1 MTRQTVAATLL
12 SSTLMS
18 TPHSGALGWRPPG
31 PGRRADEHSAGTRAS
46 QRTQDLRTSALCT
59 GQKRDR
65 SDSQDVLGEIGMRIR
80 HDADGHDASGC
91 NSGGCDRDLIAST
104 GDDTAGDNKPRGDRR
119 HDPAALTSVGGAGN
133 ITPQEYAQALRLCR
147 DEPEH
152 TQYDLSL
159 YIHLPFC
166 PSRCLTCD
174 HHTSVSRDAHSIDRY
189 IDDLGNEIAL
199 LIANLGRGRR
209 LKQLHL
215 GGGTPNFL
223 SDVQFARLFDLLDD
237 NFSIGRDT
245 DMSLEANAHRASCAQ
260 LALLRGLGFSKLNLE
275 LRDLDGTVQ
284 AALGRRQSP
293 QIVRDVVVNARQ
305 LGFETIATDLV
316 YGLPMQTVDS
326 MRGTLDKLLA
336 LELDQISCFTY
347 SRRPER
353 FPHQYAVERSKL
365 PSLAE
370 KLAIFSRIL
379 DRLSGSGY
387 EWIGLDCF
395 ARQQDRLALA
405 HREGRLHRNSIGYT
419 THSGWNVVGLGTS
432 SRSELPTVS
441 VRNHPDIQ
449 QWRASL
455 ERGEFPVGD
464 GQTLSTRARARRH
477 ALSDLMC
484 NLKLTGEAHQALAES
499 EGDPALQRLCDDGLV
514 EMHGDSATVTESGRY
529 TLHQLWGDASPS
541 YRWGSLL

>member
-1 MTRQTVAATLL
+1 MRNHYDADDCDSSGPDWHHSDGLDRNLIATSRNDTRPGDGRYERAAEGT
-12 SSTLMS
+12 TERAA
-18 TPHSGALGWRPPG
+18 GALAGM
-31 PGRRADEHSAGTRAS
+31 ADT
-46 QRTQDLRTSALCT
+46 
-59 GQKRDR
+59 
-65 SDSQDVLGEIGMRIR
+65 
-80 HDADGHDASGC
+80 
-91 NSGGCDRDLIAST
+91 
-104 GDDTAGDNKPRGDRR
+104 
-119 HDPAALTSVGGAGN
+119 GN
-133 ITPQEYAQALRLCR
+133 ITPQEYAEALRLCR
-147 DEPEH
+147 SEAGD
-152 TQYDLSL
+152 TQADLSL

-223 SDVQFARLFDLLDD
+223 SDVQFVRLFDLLDS
-237 NFSIGRDT
+237 NFGIGRDT

-275 LRDLDGTVQ
+275 LRDLDATVQ

-336 LELDQISCFTY
+336 LEPDQISCFTY

-379 DRLSGSGY
+379 ERLADSGY
-387 EWIGLDCF
+387 DWIGLDCF

-405 HREGRLHRNSIGYT
+405 HREGKLHRNSIGYT

-441 VRNHPDIQ
+441 VRNHPSIQ
-449 QWRASL
+449 QWRTSL

-464 GQTLSTRARARRH
+464 GQVLSAQARARRH

-484 NLKLTGEAHQALAES
+484 NLRLTGEGHRALVNS
-499 EGDPALQRLCDDGLV
+499 EGDPALKRLCDDGLV
-514 EMHGDSATVTESGRY
+514 EMHGDSVTVTVSGRY

>member
-1 MTRQTVAATLL
+1 MRSRHNSDSHAAPASIGPNAR
-12 SSTLMS
+12 SSLDS
-18 TPHSGALGWRPPG
+18 PA
-31 PGRRADEHSAGTRAS
+31 
-46 QRTQDLRTSALCT
+46 
-59 GQKRDR
+59 RDR
-65 SDSQDVLGEIGMRIR
+65 GSPATTRPE
-80 HDADGHDASGC
+80 
-91 NSGGCDRDLIAST
+91 LIAT
-104 GDDTAGDNKPRGDRR
+104 AVDDTGPDDTGRGDSRY
-119 HDPAALTSVGGAGN
+119 DTAAGVLAGMAGAEN

-147 DEPEH
+147 DEPGD
-152 TQYDLSL
+152 TASALSL
-159 YIHLPFC
+159 YVHLPFC

-174 HHTSVSRDAHSIDRY
+174 HHTSVSRDAHSIDHY
-189 IDDLGNEIAL
+189 INDLGNEIAL
-199 LIANLGRGRR
+199 LVASLGRGRQ

-223 SDVQFARLFDLLDD
+223 SDVQFARLFDLLDS
-237 NFSIGRDT
+237 NFGIGRDT

-275 LRDLDGTVQ
+275 LRDLDSTVQ

-293 QIVRDVVVNARQ
+293 HIVRDVVANARQ

-336 LELDQISCFTY
+336 LEPDQISCFTY

-365 PSLAE
+365 PTLGD

-379 DRLSGSGY
+379 DRLDGSGY

-395 ARQQDRLALA
+395 ARQQDRLTLA
-405 HREGRLHRNSIGYT
+405 HREGKLHRNSIGYT
-419 THSGWNVVGLGTS
+419 THKGWNVVGLGTS
-432 SRSELPTVS
+432 SRSDLPTIS
-441 VRNHPDIQ
+441 VRNYPDIE

-464 GQTLSTRARARRH
+464 GQVLSTEARARRH

-484 NLKLTGEAHQALAES
+484 NLKLTGEGHQALGNP
-499 EGDPALQRLCDDGLV
+499 EGDPALKLLCDDGLI
-514 EMHGDSATVTESGRY
+514 EMHGDSVTVTESGRY